1 MPRNLSRLLAIL
13 CLACGGSTEV
23 STESE
28 QSIASLEVIR
38 GAQDQSGRRLDYEE
52 VTAPGLT
59 RLRLDSG
66 PRLLLEDAT
75 FTLNEDGSLRLSAGR
90 AFVDVLEGQG
100 LEVHSGEH
108 ILMARDASLSL
119 IAGES
124 AYVIRGE
131 VAHRHGEV
139 RDQVRGG
146 ESLDLASGEVSATAL
161 WSDWTGGLARP
172 GPGLG
177 EDVAI
182 GALQGRVPDEVGRA
196 RWPLVIRHLNVR
208 VRVVDDLAITEVDQ
222 VFFNPASETVEG
234 LYQVRVPDGA
244 LLQRFSVDRDGRMVD
259 GYVREKAQA
268 QQAYERQVYRGSTLD
283 PALLEWKAPG
293 RYQARIYPIAPGAER
308 RIAIRYAEWLPRA
321 NQGGEEAGARIYRFP
336 MSASTD
342 APLVQELSFEADLTR
357 AGVSSVRAGYGAE
370 VEDNIVRLRMSDL
383 RPRADLVL
391 ELTDAT
397 PAPDFVAWRAPHEAP
412 MRAPNAGQMPD
423 EDEDDYL
430 YIPLVLPDRLFEDV
444 SESGLDLVVV
454 ADVSAGTE
462 RSELELGRGVVEALA
477 AHLDE
482 NDRIAVV
489 ASDVGLRGDAES
501 LALGTADAGRVR
513 GMLESLAREPAGG
526 ATDLGATLAEAA
538 ELLDPARSGIVVYV
552 GDGAPT
558 VGEMGAE
565 GLLQRVERLA
575 SPLRAYAVAI
585 GGDSSLE
592 LLETL
597 TRGGGLATRVE
608 TRSAAAEAALRILA
622 HARHPVAQRIEVELE
637 GADQVF
643 PRRAVDVVQGAV
655 LPIVARVDGTY
666 GGSVHVTGEIGG
678 EEFDETFELTEKRAF
693 DEGDLRLRWAGERL
707 RQLLLGGGRREEVAD
722 LGVRYGLITPF
733 TSFYVPSA
741 AEMASLG
748 QPAQHLWHD
757 QGFTS
762 ERIPRGALA
771 MAPLLAL
778 AGSTGCSRDEQATG
792 SASSIGGMPGVEGL
806 AYEEAEAPE
815 EVMPSSAPVAA
826 AATESA
832 DEPMDD
838 YAPEP
843 EPEMVER
850 SAARLAAP
858 AGNQQELR
866 DEVLNQAFGD
876 TTAEDQSGLA
886 LRGTG
891 RGGGGTGEGTI
902 DLGNLGTIGHGA
914 GGGSGNGY
922 GRGSSA
928 MNSAAPSRPES
939 RRRSRRRPSRDDA
952 DNDREQ
958 AIGSDAMSAL
968 GALMGEELGD
978 GNGLAG
984 LGLRGRSGNTETQRA
999 EVTLRLGV
1007 TRTTHRVRHC
1017 SDAARLFLEE
1027 RRNLWRERIQAAN
1040 GASAWINV
1048 YSQASRDCEL
1058 PAWRD
1063 RRALLTL
1070 ILNRAGS
1077 VQAMIQVHRLL
1088 SSGNARSFV
1097 RHSILRRVRTPA
1109 DLRVARNHFGRSH
1122 DRALI
1127 DQILDRAG
1135 VGSARVRALR
1145 QLVAQ
1150 FPSDLDLKLMLL
1162 ETLEQLE
1169 RTEQAKRLAGE
1180 LRRDPMTDPGVRTAI
1195 GEMFLRMD
1203 NEAEARRVFGEIV
1216 EFSPDDALAR
1226 RRLGD
1231 LFRAHGWYEDAYR
1244 QYQTLATITP
1254 DDPSVLLLLAQ
1265 AAAGAGRINE
1275 ALGLEQRAA
1284 ETSAPG
1290 QSQGIAR
1297 TALLWSSVRFAEL
1310 RQTARDEDDQDALRA
1325 LASRMRRSGVLREA
1339 SALRVTLVWSH
1350 PEAQLSLYGGFPGL
1364 RPTRPTDLAPEFG
1377 IEAFDVPEQED
1388 GTYRIEV
1395 RRASAETRRGHV
1407 TAQHA
1412 KLVVVWSEGEDEEKV
1427 EVINLSFEG
1436 AERVRSFEISGETM
1450 NAVSG
1455 GGQ

>member
-1 MPRNLSRLLAIL
+1 
-13 CLACGGSTEV
+13 
-23 STESE
+23 
-28 QSIASLEVIR
+28 
-38 GAQDQSGRRLDYEE
+38 
-52 VTAPGLT
+52 
-59 RLRLDSG
+59 
-66 PRLLLEDAT
+66 
-75 FTLNEDGSLRLSAGR
+75 
-90 AFVDVLEGQG
+90 
-100 LEVHSGEH
+100 
-108 ILMARDASLSL
+108 
-119 IAGES
+119 
-124 AYVIRGE
+124 
-131 VAHRHGEV
+131 
-139 RDQVRGG
+139 
-146 ESLDLASGEVSATAL
+146 
-161 WSDWTGGLARP
+161 
-172 GPGLG
+172 
-177 EDVAI
+177 
-182 GALQGRVPDEVGRA
+182 
-196 RWPLVIRHLNVR
+196 
-208 VRVVDDLAITEVDQ
+208 
-222 VFFNPASETVEG
+222 
-234 LYQVRVPDGA
+234 
-244 LLQRFSVDRDGRMVD
+244 
-259 GYVREKAQA
+259 
-268 QQAYERQVYRGSTLD
+268 
-283 PALLEWKAPG
+283 
-293 RYQARIYPIAPGAER
+293 
-308 RIAIRYAEWLPRA
+308 
-321 NQGGEEAGARIYRFP
+321 
-336 MSASTD
+336 
-342 APLVQELSFEADLTR
+342 
-357 AGVSSVRAGYGAE
+357 
-370 VEDNIVRLRMSDL
+370 
-383 RPRADLVL
+383 
-391 ELTDAT
+391 T

-412 MRAPNAGQMPD
+412 LRAPNAGQMPD

-430 YIPLVLPDRLFEDV
+430 YVPLVLPDRLFENV
-444 SESGLDLVVV
+444 SDNGLDLVIV
-454 ADVSAGTE
+454 ADVSAATE

-501 LALGTADAGRVR
+501 LALGAADAGRVR
-513 GMLESLAREPAGG
+513 GMLEDLAREPAGG

-538 ELLDPARSGIVVYV
+538 ELLDPARSGVVVYV

-565 GLLQRVERLA
+565 GLLERVQRLA

-585 GGDSSLE
+585 GEDSSLE
-592 LLETL
+592 LLETI

-608 TRSAAAEAALRILA
+608 TRSGAAEAALRILA
-622 HARHPVAQRIEVELE
+622 HARHPVAQRIEVEFE

-655 LPIVARVDGTY
+655 LPIVARVDGSY
-666 GGSVHVTGEIGG
+666 GGTLHVTGEIGG

-741 AEMASLG
+741 AELASLG
-748 QPAQHLWHD
+748 RPAQHLWHD
-757 QGFTS
+757 QAFAS
-762 ERIPRGALA
+762 NRRIARGSLA
-771 MAPLLAL
+771 MAPLIAL
-778 AGSTGCSRDEQATG
+778 AGTAGCDGSR
-792 SASSIGGMPGVEGL
+792 S
-806 AYEEAEAPE
+806 EAPASTVSGSPSPEAYDQAESE
-815 EVMPSSAPVAA
+815 EVNIPSPAVAASPQPMNSPDETAAVEEPEAA
-826 AATESA
+826 AARMQNQREGVMGNAEQPLDDSV
-832 DEPMDD
+832 MD
-838 YAPEP
+838 
-843 EPEMVER
+843 
-850 SAARLAAP
+850 
-858 AGNQQELR
+858 
-866 DEVLNQAFGD
+866 QAFGD
-876 TTAEDQSGLA
+876 SGGEGEAQGFGGLG

-902 DLGNLGTIGHGA
+902 GLGNLGSIGHGA

-922 GRGSSA
+922 GRVAPGTAMSA
-928 MNSAAPSRPES
+928 TARPER
-939 RRRSRRRPSRDDA
+939 RRRSRRNSGVNRIAERSDESDNDAIGGALLGEDSRDA
-952 DNDREQ
+952 SGVVSGLIGGSTATGFQ
-958 AIGSDAMSAL
+958 A
-968 GALMGEELGD
+968 
-978 GNGLAG
+978 
-984 LGLRGRSGNTETQRA
+984 
-999 EVTLRLGV
+999 TLRLGV
-1007 TRTTHRVRHC
+1007 TRATHRVRHC

-1027 RRNLWRERIQAAN
+1027 RRNLWRERIQAVN
-1040 GASAWINV
+1040 GANAWINV
-1048 YSQASRDCEL
+1048 YTTASRDCEL

-1077 VQAMIQVHRLL
+1077 VQTMIQVHSLL

-1097 RHSILRRVRTPA
+1097 RHSILRRVRTPS
-1109 DLRVARNHFGRSH
+1109 DLRIARNHFGRSH

-1127 DQILDRAG
+1127 DQILERSG
-1135 VGSARVRALR
+1135 VGGGRVRALR

-1162 ETLEQLE
+1162 ETLEQLG
-1169 RTEQAKRLAGE
+1169 RTEQAKRLAGD

-1310 RQTARDEDDQDALRA
+1310 RQAARDEDDQDALRA

-1395 RRASAETRRGHV
+1395 RRASAETRRGHI
-1407 TAQHA
+1407 TAQNA
-1412 KLVVVWSEGEDEEKV
+1412 KLVVVWNEGGDEEKV
-1427 EVINLSFEG
+1427 EVINLTFEG
-1436 AERVRSFEISGETM
+1436 AERVRSFEISGETLG
-1450 NAVSG
+1450 AVNG